1 MEDNGLFYLTE
12 KEYPALYDEIYRQ
25 THKLTEKICRECP
38 DILEDGM
45 LRHAQLYTSGVL
57 YAYGVMEPVI
67 YNDVKGMAGS
77 PSSAFCL
84 KRGWKRRCGVS
95 NAWRDHMQAERDIW
109 TRRCSGTGL
118 PRTAAC
124 PCTGRTCA
132 RQVHFFFNIIPEL
145 TVTV

>member
-67 YNDVKGMAGS
+67 YNDVKGMAGFVIGLL
-77 PSSAFCL
+77 PETGLEAEV
-84 KRGWKRRCGVS
+84 RCI
-95 NAWRDHMQAERDIW
+95 ERLEGPYAG
-109 TRRCSGTGL
+109 GTGYMD
-118 PRTAAC
+118 AAMFWHGFA
-124 PCTGRTCA
+124 TNGGMS
-132 RQVHFFFNIIPEL
+132 VHGTDLRKASSFFLILYRN
-145 TVTV
+145 